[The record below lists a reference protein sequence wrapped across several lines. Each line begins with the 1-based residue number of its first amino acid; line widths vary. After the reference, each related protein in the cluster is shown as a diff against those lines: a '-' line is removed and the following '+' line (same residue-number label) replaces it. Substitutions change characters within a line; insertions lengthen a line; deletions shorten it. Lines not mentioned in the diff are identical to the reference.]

1 MMRNQQPPALVP
13 AGFRRV
19 EDGRIR
25 EMVGLGLADLVP
37 GLVIE
42 HRPAR
47 TVTEA
52 EHVQVLALMGNEAPI
67 HSDTEYCRRTGH
79 ERVLVCGMLTLNVVL
94 GMTVR
99 STSGLTTGN
108 LALDHVVW
116 KAPVHVGDTLSARST
131 VLSARRSGSRPDEGI
146 VTCRVEG
153 FNQRGDLV
161 VTGAR
166 TFFVPADPD
175 TVRDATS
182 Y

>member
-1 MMRNQQPPALVP
+1 MQQRQTSSLP

-19 EDGRIR
+19 EGVRIR
-25 EMVGLGLADLVP
+25 EVVGLGLDDLVP
-37 GLVIE
+37 GLAIE

-52 EHVQVLALMGNEAPI
+52 EHVQVLALMGNEAPV

-79 ERVLVCGMLTLNVVL
+79 LCVLVCGMLTLNIVL

-99 STSGLTTGN
+99 TTSGMTAGN
-108 LALDHVVW
+108 LALDEVRW

-131 VLSARRSGSRPDEGI
+131 VLTARRSNSRPDLGI
-146 VTCRVEG
+146 VTCRVDG
-153 FNQRGDLV
+153 FNQRGEVV
-161 VTGAR
+161 VTGTR
-166 TFFVPADPD
+166 TFFVPADPAAHRD
-175 TVRDATS
+175 TTG

>member
-1 MMRNQQPPALVP
+1 MMENKQPPYVP
-13 AGFRRV
+13 AGFRPV

-25 EMVGLGLADLVP
+25 EVVGLGLTDLAP

-67 HSDTEYCRRTGH
+67 HSDTEYCRRTGQPQ
-79 ERVLVCGMLTLNVVL
+79 VLVCGMLTLNVVL

-99 STSGLTTGN
+99 STSGMTTGN
-108 LALDHVVW
+108 LALDEVCWMV
-116 KAPVHVGDTLSARST
+116 PVHVGDTLSARST
-131 VLSARRSGSRPDEGI
+131 VLSARRSGSRPDQGI

-153 FNQRGDLV
+153 FNQRGDLA
-161 VTGAR
+161 VTGTR
-166 TFFVPADPD
+166 TFFVPVDPD
-175 TVRDATS
+175 VVRDVTG

>member
-1 MMRNQQPPALVP
+1 MPKQQQPLPVP
-13 AGFRRV
+13 AGFRPV

-25 EMVGLGLADLVP
+25 EVVGLGLGDLLP

-52 EHVQVLALMGNEAPI
+52 EHVQVLALMGNEAPV
-67 HSDTEYCRRTGH
+67 HSDIEYCRRTGH
-79 ERVLVCGMLTLNVVL
+79 QQVLVCGMLTLNIVL

-99 STSGLTTGN
+99 STSGMTAGN
-108 LALDHVVW
+108 LALDAVSW
-116 KAPVHVGDTLSARST
+116 TAPVHVGDTLSARST
-131 VLSARRSGSRPDEGI
+131 VLSARRSDSRPDQGI
-146 VTCRVEG
+146 VTCQVDG
-153 FNQRGDLV
+153 FNQRGELV
-161 VTGAR
+161 VTGTR

-175 TVRDATS
+175 VVRDATG

>member
-1 MMRNQQPPALVP
+1 MQQKQKSLSVP
-13 AGFRRV
+13 AGFRPV
-19 EDGRIR
+19 EGGRIR
-25 EMVGLGLADLVP
+25 EVVGLGLAGLVP

-79 ERVLVCGMLTLNVVL
+79 PQVLVCGMLTLNIVL

-99 STSGLTTGN
+99 STSGMTTGN
-108 LALDHVVW
+108 LALDEVRW
-116 KAPVHVGDTLSARST
+116 EKPVHVGDTLSARST
-131 VLSARRSGSRPDEGI
+131 VLSARRSNSRSDQGI
-146 VTCRVEG
+146 VTCRVDG
-153 FNQRGDLV
+153 FNQHGDRV
-161 VTGAR
+161 VTGTR

-175 TVRDATS
+175 VVRDATG

>member
-1 MMRNQQPPALVP
+1 MQKQQPLSVP
-13 AGFRRV
+13 AGFRPV

-25 EMVGLGLADLVP
+25 EVVGLGLNDLVP

-47 TVTEA
+47 TVTET
-52 EHVQVLALMGNEAPI
+52 EHVQVLALMGNEAPV

-79 ERVLVCGMLTLNVVL
+79 PQVLVCGMLTLNIVL

-99 STSGLTTGN
+99 STSGMTTGN
-108 LALDHVVW
+108 IALDAVSW
-116 KAPVHVGDTLSARST
+116 TAPVHVGDTLSARST
-131 VLSARRSGSRPDEGI
+131 VLSARRSGSRPDQGI
-146 VTCRVEG
+146 VTCQVAG
-153 FNQRGDLV
+153 FNQRGELV
-161 VTGAR
+161 VTGTR

-175 TVRDATS
+175 VVRDATG

>member
-1 MMRNQQPPALVP
+1 MMHKQPPPSVP
-13 AGFRRV
+13 AGFRQV

-25 EMVGLGLADLVP
+25 EVVGLGLNDLVP
-37 GLVIE
+37 SLIIE

-67 HSDTEYCRRTGH
+67 HSDTEYCRRAGH
-79 ERVLVCGMLTLNVVL
+79 PQVLVCGMLTLNIVL

-99 STSGLTTGN
+99 STSGMTTGN
-108 LALDHVVW
+108 LALDEVRW
-116 KAPVHVGDTLSARST
+116 EKPVHVGDTLSARST
-131 VLSARRSGSRPDEGI
+131 VLAARRSGSRPDQGI
-146 VTCRVEG
+146 VTCRVDG
-153 FNQRGDLV
+153 FNQHNELV
-161 VTGAR
+161 VTGTR

-175 TVRDATS
+175 VVRDATG

>member
-1 MMRNQQPPALVP
+1 MQKKQSLSAP
-13 AGFRRV
+13 AGFRPV
-19 EDGRIR
+19 EDGQIR
-25 EMVGLGLADLVP
+25 EVIGLGLTDLVP

-67 HSDTEYCRRTGH
+67 HSDTEYCRHTGH
-79 ERVLVCGMLTLNVVL
+79 SQVLVCGMLTLNIVL

-99 STSGLTTGN
+99 STSGMTTGN
-108 LALDHVVW
+108 LALDEVRW
-116 KAPVHVGDTLSARST
+116 KRPVHVGDTLSARST
-131 VLSARRSGSRPDEGI
+131 VLSARRSNSRPDQGI
-146 VTCRVEG
+146 VTCRVDG
-153 FNQRGDLV
+153 FNQRGELV
-161 VTGAR
+161 VTGSR

-175 TVRDATS
+175 VVRDATG

>member
-1 MMRNQQPPALVP
+1 MHQSQADSVP
-13 AGFRRV
+13 SGFRPVGDNRV
-19 EDGRIR
+19 R
-25 EMVGLGLADLVP
+25 EVVGLGLDELLP

-47 TVTEA
+47 TVTET

-79 ERVLVCGMLTLNVVL
+79 PQVLVCGMLTLNVVL

-99 STSGLTTGN
+99 STSGMTTGN
-108 LALDHVVW
+108 LALDEVRW
-116 KAPVHVGDTLSARST
+116 ERPVRVGDTLSARST
-131 VLSARRSGSRPDEGI
+131 VLAARRCNSRPEEGI

-153 FNQRGDLV
+153 FNQDGERV
-161 VTGAR
+161 VTGTR
-166 TFFVPADPD
+166 TFLVPADPA
-175 TVRDATS
+175 VLRDATG

>member
-1 MMRNQQPPALVP
+1 MMHEQQSPSSVP
-13 AGFRRV
+13 AGFRPV
-19 EDGRIR
+19 GEGRIR
-25 EMVGLGLADLVP
+25 EVVGLGLSDLVP
-37 GLVIE
+37 GRVIE

-79 ERVLVCGMLTLNVVL
+79 PQVLVCGILTLNIVL

-99 STSGLTTGN
+99 STSGMTTGN
-108 LALDHVVW
+108 LALDEVRW
-116 KAPVHVGDTLSARST
+116 TKPVHVGDTLSAQST
-131 VLSARRSGSRPDEGI
+131 VLSARRSHSRPDQGI

-153 FNQRGDLV
+153 FNQSGELV
-161 VTGAR
+161 VTGTR
-166 TFFVPADPD
+166 TFLVPADP
-175 TVRDATS
+175 TAVRDATG

>member
-1 MMRNQQPPALVP
+1 MQQAQRVP
-13 AGFRRV
+13 AGFRPV

-25 EMVGLGLADLVP
+25 EVVGLGLDDLVP
-37 GLVIE
+37 GLAIE

-47 TVTEA
+47 TVTET

-79 ERVLVCGMLTLNVVL
+79 PCVLVCGMLTLNIVL

-99 STSGLTTGN
+99 TTSGMTSGN
-108 LALDHVVW
+108 LALDEVRW
-116 KAPVHVGDTLSARST
+116 KTPVHVGDTLSARST
-131 VLSARRSGSRPDEGI
+131 VLAARRSSSRLDQGI

-153 FNQRGDLV
+153 FNQHGEVV
-161 VTGAR
+161 VTGTR
-166 TFFVPADPD
+166 TFFVPADPAAH
-175 TVRDATS
+175 RDATG

>member
-1 MMRNQQPPALVP
+1 MQQHLSAP

-19 EDGRIR
+19 KADLIR
-25 EMVGLGLADLVP
+25 EVVGLGLDDLVP

-47 TVTEA
+47 TVTET

-67 HSDTEYCRRTGH
+67 HSDIEYCRRTGNPQ
-79 ERVLVCGMLTLNVVL
+79 VLVCGMLTLNIVL

-99 STSGLTTGN
+99 STSGMTTGN
-108 LALDHVVW
+108 LALDEVCW
-116 KAPVHVGDTLSARST
+116 KTPVHVGDTLSARST
-131 VLSARRSGSRPDEGI
+131 VLSARRSGSRPDQGI
-146 VTCRVEG
+146 VTCRVDG
-153 FNQRGDLV
+153 FNQREDLV
-161 VTGAR
+161 VTGIR

-175 TVRDATS
+175 VVRDATG